1 MAKDD
6 FHVIVYQILAYL
18 YQCLKKG
25 EEIDTKM
32 LGADSPYFTV
42 HGKPLSDRYWCYIL
56 YQMQSMRLI
65 KSIVFSGNIDNVPYQ
80 RPLRWNNC
88 EITPVGIE
96 YLTDNSFIQKAKDFL
111 KDAASIIPF
120 T

>member
-6 FHVIVYQILAYL
+6 FHVIVYQILSYL
-18 YQCLKKG
+18 YQCLKSG
-25 EEIDTKM
+25 MDIDTKM
-32 LGADSPYFTV
+32 LSADSPYFTV

-56 YQMQSMRLI
+56 WQMQSMGLI
-65 KSIVFSGNIDNVPYQ
+65 DGIMFSGRINNLPFE

-88 EITPVGIE
+88 MITPAGIE

-111 KDAASIIPF
+111 QDVNSIIPF
-120 T
+120 P